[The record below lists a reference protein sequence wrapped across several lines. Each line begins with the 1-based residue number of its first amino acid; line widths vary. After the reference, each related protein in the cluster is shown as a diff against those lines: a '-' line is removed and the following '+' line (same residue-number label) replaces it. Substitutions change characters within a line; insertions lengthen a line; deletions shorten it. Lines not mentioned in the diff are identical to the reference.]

1 LVQSKIGNLNPKSQD
16 GKARQ
21 VGLKLKPGD
30 LPCCRNNPLSRE
42 KEVSMKVLF
51 LFSLILFLPINV
63 PGAES
68 PVVTLAPVFVTST
81 RTEIPLEL
89 VTTSAT
95 VITADDLEALQ
106 AKTVLDALRYVPG
119 LDVVQTGSRGT
130 TASVFIRGSES
141 DHVLVLIDG
150 VEVNSTTLGAFNFAH
165 LTTEN
170 VERIE
175 ILRGAGGT
183 LYGSQ
188 AIGGV
193 INIIT
198 QRGRGPLEA
207 GISLEGGNGWTNRQ
221 VLSLQGEAGKLG
233 YSFSA
238 AHLDSDGFRKVND
251 DYRNLSTSARLDYRL
266 TEDMG
271 LKGIFRFAKTDVGL
285 FNNNNF
291 ASQPDPNAR
300 EATTQYLGKLEWEQ
314 KIFKNWDYRISGS
327 MFKEHIKDTDDIDEC
342 TFLGSPCDF
351 RRTSDRFRPRTDTG
365 EFQTNHRFADWSTTT
380 FGVEYKRRSADTSDG
395 IDKATRNMG
404 YYLQEQLQ
412 FLDKRLIMT
421 PGVRFDDNQSFGTE
435 WTPSFSAAYLFPDIG
450 TKLKAGYAKGFKA
463 PTLNELFFP
472 PAFGC
477 PAFGNPNLDPEK
489 SWELNAGVEQDV
501 LDDRI
506 TMRATYFHRE
516 VKDLIEGRPI
526 PGDPFGCFRAV
537 NVGSARFD
545 GVETMLRIKIF
556 APLSLATQ
564 YTFLNWSTAD
574 GRLPRRPKHHGS
586 VGLNY
591 LQDGLNMNIAA
602 IIVGRRDDFRAES
615 PFGNTTSPG
624 YVRADLA
631 SSYVLPWRA
640 PGVKQTS
647 VFGKIENLFN
657 KKYEEV
663 DGFRARPLNFLVG
676 VRGTFGR

>member
-1 LVQSKIGNLNPKSQD
+1 
-16 GKARQ
+16 
-21 VGLKLKPGD
+21 
-30 LPCCRNNPLSRE
+30 
-42 KEVSMKVLF
+42 MKVLIC
-51 LFSLILFLPINV
+51 LCLILFLPIDL
-63 PGAES
+63 PGAEA

-81 RTEIPLEL
+81 RTEIPLDL

-95 VITADDLEALQ
+95 VVTGEDLEALQ

-119 LDVVQTGSRGT
+119 LDVVQSGSRGT
-130 TASVFIRGSES
+130 NTAIFIRGSES

-150 VEVNSTTLGAFNFAH
+150 VEVNSATLGAFNFAH

-170 VERIE
+170 IERIE
-175 ILRGAGGT
+175 VLRGAGGT

-198 QRGRGPLEA
+198 KRGRGPVEA

-221 VLSLQGEAGKLG
+221 VLTLQGEAGKLG

-238 AHLDSDGFRKVND
+238 ARMDSDGFRSVND
-251 DYRNLSTSARLDYRL
+251 DYRNLSTSARLDYQV
-266 TEDMG
+266 TEDTS
-271 LKGIFRFAKTDVGL
+271 LKGILRFLKNDVGL

-327 MFKEHIKDTDDIDEC
+327 MFKENIKDTDDIDEC
-342 TFLGSPCDF
+342 TFLESPCDPQ
-351 RRTSDRFRPRTDTG
+351 RTSDRFRPRTDSG
-365 EFQTNHRFADWSTTT
+365 EFQTNYRFDDWSTTT

-395 IDKATRNMG
+395 IDEGIRNMG

-412 FLDKRLIMT
+412 FLDKRLIMI
-421 PGVRFDDNQSFGTE
+421 PGIRLDDNESFGTE
-435 WTPSFSAAYLFPDIG
+435 WTPSASAAYLFREIG

-501 LDDRI
+501 LAERI
-506 TMRATYFHRE
+506 KLGATYFHRE

-526 PGDPFGCFRAV
+526 PGNPSGCFRAV

-545 GVETMLRIKIF
+545 GVETMLRIQIF
-556 APLSLATQ
+556 APLSLDTQ
-564 YTFLNWSTAD
+564 YTFLNWNTAD
-574 GRLPRRPKHHGS
+574 GRLPRRPKHRGS

-591 LQDGLNMNIAA
+591 LQDGLSMNIAA
-602 IIVGRRDDFRAES
+602 IIVGRRDDFRAAS
-615 PFGNTTSPG
+615 PFGDTTSPG
-624 YVRADLA
+624 YLRADLA

-640 PGVKQTS
+640 PWVKQIS
-647 VFGKIENLFN
+647 MFGKIENLFN

-663 DGFRARPLNFLVG
+663 DGFRARPFNFLMG

>member
-1 LVQSKIGNLNPKSQD
+1 
-16 GKARQ
+16 
-21 VGLKLKPGD
+21 
-30 LPCCRNNPLSRE
+30 
-42 KEVSMKVLF
+42 MKVCLLF
-51 LFSLILFLPINV
+51 LFVVLFCFSKLPAAELPEPILP
-63 PGAES
+63 
-68 PVVTLAPVFVTST
+68 PVFVTST
-81 RTEIPLEL
+81 RTEIPLEQ
-89 VTTSAT
+89 VTTSAS
-95 VITADDLEALQ
+95 VITAKDIQAQEAE
-106 AKTVLDALRYVPG
+106 TVLEVLRRVPG

-130 TASVFIRGSES
+130 TATVFIRGSES

-198 QRGRGPLEA
+198 KRGRGPLEA

-221 VLSLQGEAGKLG
+221 VLTLQGEAGKLG

-238 AHLDSDGFRKVND
+238 AHIDSDGFRKVND

-327 MFKEHIKDTDDIDEC
+327 MFKENIKDTDDVDEC
-342 TFLGSPCDF
+342 TFFGFPCDS
-351 RRTSDRFRPRTDTG
+351 RTRDRFRPRTDTG
-365 EFQTNHRFADWSTTT
+365 EFQTNYRFDDWSTTT

-395 IDKATRNMG
+395 IDKAIRNMG

-412 FLDKRLIMT
+412 FLDKRLIMI
-421 PGVRFDDNQSFGTE
+421 PGIRLDDNQSFGTE
-435 WTPSFSAAYLFPDIG
+435 WTPSVSAAYLLREIG
-450 TKLKAGYAKGFKA
+450 TKIKAGYAKGFKA

-489 SWELNAGVEQDV
+489 SWELNVGVEQDV
-501 LDDRI
+501 LADRVK
-506 TMRATYFHRE
+506 MGATYFHRE

-545 GVETMLRIKIF
+545 GVETMLRIQIF
-556 APLSLATQ
+556 APLSLDTQ

-574 GRLPRRPKHHGS
+574 GTLPRRPKHRGS

-591 LQDGLNMNIAA
+591 LQGGLNVNIAA
-602 IIVGRRDDFRAES
+602 NIVGRRDDFRAES

-640 PGVKQTS
+640 PWVKQTS

-663 DGFRARPLNFLVG
+663 DGFRAPPFNFLLG
-676 VRGTFGR
+676 VRAIFGSNG

>member
-1 LVQSKIGNLNPKSQD
+1 
-16 GKARQ
+16 
-21 VGLKLKPGD
+21 
-30 LPCCRNNPLSRE
+30 
-42 KEVSMKVLF
+42 MKVCLLF
-51 LFSLILFLPINV
+51 LFLVLFCFSTLPA
-63 PGAES
+63 AEPPE
-68 PVVTLAPVFVTST
+68 PVLPPVFVTST
-81 RTEIPLEL
+81 RTEIPLEQ
-89 VTTSAT
+89 VTTSAS
-95 VITADDLEALQ
+95 VITAKDIQ
-106 AKTVLDALRYVPG
+106 AQQAETVLEILRSVPG

-130 TASVFIRGSES
+130 TATVFIRGSES

-198 QRGRGPLEA
+198 KRGSGPVEA

-221 VLSLQGEAGKLG
+221 VLTLQGEAGKLG

-238 AHLDSDGFRKVND
+238 AHIDSDGFRKVND

-327 MFKEHIKDTDDIDEC
+327 MFKENIKDTDDIDEC
-342 TFLGSPCDF
+342 TFLGFPCDPQ
-351 RRTSDRFRPRTDTG
+351 RTSDRFRPRTDSG
-365 EFQTNHRFADWSTTT
+365 EFQTNYRFDDWSTTT
-380 FGVEYKRRSADTSDG
+380 FGVEYKRRSADTSGG
-395 IDKATRNMG
+395 IDEGIRNMG

-412 FLDKRLIMT
+412 FLDKRLIMI
-421 PGVRFDDNQSFGTE
+421 PGIRLDDNESFGTE
-435 WTPSFSAAYLFPDIG
+435 WTPSVSAAYLFREIG

-506 TMRATYFHRE
+506 KMGATYFHRE

-526 PGDPFGCFRAV
+526 PDDPSGCFRAV

-545 GVETMLRIKIF
+545 GVETMLRIQIF
-556 APLSLATQ
+556 APLSLDTQ
-564 YTFLNWSTAD
+564 YTFLNWNTAD
-574 GRLPRRPKHHGS
+574 GILPRRPKHRGS

-591 LQDGLNMNIAA
+591 LQDGLNVNIAA
-602 IIVGRRDDFRAES
+602 KIVGRRDDFRAAS

-624 YVRADLA
+624 YARVDLA
-631 SSYVLPWRA
+631 SSYALPWRTA
-640 PGVKQTS
+640 WVKQTS

-663 DGFRARPLNFLVG
+663 DGFRARPFNFLLG
-676 VRGTFGR
+676 MRATFGS